1 MCSTNCTHCLGAT
14 LLHMA
19 ILSMILNILLF
30 FPAMQR
36 VSIDKIP
43 NEAWRFGGLLG
54 SGVMIF
60 FPATLYL
67 RMKKLDCYGCVINIL
82 CVKSLSSGNAALF
95 SCVGILGSSYGL
107 FVALFAIYKG
117 PKCFVGGDKWEYPFH
132 KGGTDQSKPCGG
144 LFITFYYAHRRSK
157 NTSFSSS
164 LENPAAFS
172 SMQQPFWISTQVKNH
187 MFKKDQ

>member
-30 FPAMQR
+30 FPAMQH

-54 SGVMIF
+54 SGVMIL
-60 FPATLYL
+60 FPATVYL
-67 RMKKLDCYGCVINIL
+67 RMKKLGCYGCIINIF
-82 CVKSLSSGNAALF
+82 CGKSNGNAALF
-95 SCVGILGSSYGL
+95 SCIGLLGSSYGL
-107 FVALFAIYKG
+107 FVSLFAIYKG

-132 KGGTDQSKPCGG
+132 KGGIELLKTLCGT
-144 LFITFYYAHRRSK
+144 LHNILLCSQK
-157 NTSFSSS
+157 
-164 LENPAAFS
+164 
-172 SMQQPFWISTQVKNH
+172 I
-187 MFKKDQ
+187 